1 MAIKKMLMKGNR
13 AVAEAAIRAGCRYFF
28 GYPITPSSEIA
39 EHMSAM
45 LPDAGGVF
53 VQSESEVSAINMV
66 AGASSAGGRVMT
78 ASSGPG
84 LSLMQEGLSYMA
96 AAELPAVVVNMM
108 RGGPGSGN
116 IAPAQGDYFQAT
128 RGGGHGGYRLISLA
142 PSSAQELASLVSTA
156 FDLADAYR
164 APVLVLGDAILAQ
177 ALESVDMEQV
187 KHGVAVEKPW
197 ITVGA
202 RGRERNVVN
211 AIRFDPVALE
221 QFVRTNL
228 LRKYEEIMRKE
239 TRWETLLTDDADTI
253 VVAFGTVG
261 RIVKT
266 AVRLARETGLKAGLI
281 RPITLWPFPYGPVG
295 ELARRARR
303 FLVVEMNPG
312 QMVEDVKIAA
322 NGLAPVAFYGR
333 QGGVVPCPEEI
344 VEQIQ
349 VLHGEAHR

>member
-1 MAIKKMLMKGNR
+1 MGNTVLMKGNR
-13 AVAEAAIRAGCRYFF
+13 VVAEAAIKAGCRYFF

-39 EHMSAM
+39 EYMSAL
-45 LPDAGGVF
+45 LPEVGSEF
-53 VQSESEVSAINMV
+53 VQSESEVAAINMV

-142 PSSAQELASLVSTA
+142 PSSGQEMAHLVSAA
-156 FDLADAYR
+156 FDLADMYR
-164 APVLVLGDAILAQ
+164 MPVLVMGDAILAQ
-177 ALESVDMEQV
+177 ALESVDLG
-187 KHGVAVEKPW
+187 KIPPGRAVDKPW

-202 RGRERNVVN
+202 KGRERNV
-211 AIRFDPVALE
+211 IHPTRFDPASLE
-221 QFVRTNL
+221 RFVKNNL
-228 LRKYEEIMRKE
+228 LKKYDEISKKE
-239 TRWETLLTDDADTI
+239 KRWETLLTDDADLV

-261 RIVKT
+261 RIAKT
-266 AVRLARETGLKAGLI
+266 AVRAARALGLKAGLI
-281 RPITLWPFPYGPVG
+281 RPITLWPFPY
-295 ELARRARR
+295 EAIADLATQVKQ

-312 QMVEDVKIAA
+312 QMVDDVRIAV
-322 NGLAPVAFYGR
+322 NGRAPVSFFGR
-333 QGGVVPCPEEI
+333 QGGVITYPEEI
-344 VEQIQ
+344 THQIK
-349 VLHGEAHR
+349 VLLGEA